1 MGFWGLYLVALII
14 IISLYSFIESI
25 IKLLSN
31 KKMILPF
38 IIGMLIGYLIFF

>member
-1 MGFWGLYLVALII
+1 MGFWGLYLAVLII

-25 IKLLSN
+25 IKLLYN

-38 IIGMLIGYLIFF
+38 VIGLLIGYLIFF